1 MTIAPRDLEQNA
13 PTIEQVARRYAVA
26 VSPHLLSLVNA
37 GDPNDPIARQ
47 FLPSLDELV
56 TLPQELSDPIG
67 DAAHAPV
74 PGIVHRHTDRVL
86 FKVVASCPVYCRFC
100 FRREMI
106 GPGRD
111 NALSKDAFEGA
122 LAYIAAHP
130 EIWEVI
136 LTGGDPFILSP
147 RRVAEVT
154 GRLAAMEHVKV
165 IRWHTRVPV
174 VDPGRVTDELVAAL
188 HAPGA
193 TTWVAVHANHAREFA
208 PQARRAIARL
218 VEGGVMLV
226 SQSVLLKGVNDNAD
240 ALAELMRAFVE
251 NRIKP
256 YYLHHPDLAPG
267 TGHFRLGIEDGL
279 ALMKALRARVSGLAM
294 PTYMLDIPGGF
305 GKVPLDSDHVEKTAT
320 GHRIR
325 DVRGQWHDYICS

>member
-1 MTIAPRDLEQNA
+1 MSLAPRDLEQIA
-13 PTIEQVARRYAVA
+13 PTLEQVARRYAVA
-26 VSPHLLSLVNA
+26 VSPHLLSLVDA
-37 GDPNDPIARQ
+37 ADPNDPIARQ
-47 FLPSLDELV
+47 FLPSLEELN
-56 TLPQELSDPIG
+56 TLPEELSDPIG
-67 DAAHAPV
+67 DAAHTPV
-74 PGIVHRHTDRVL
+74 PGIVHRHPDRVL

-106 GPGRD
+106 GPGNE
-111 NALSKDAFEGA
+111 NALSKDAFEIA
-122 LAYIAAHP
+122 LSYIADHP

-154 GRLAAMEHVKV
+154 GRLAAIEHVKV

-174 VDPGRVTDELVAAL
+174 VDPARVTDELVAAL

-193 TTWVAVHANHAREFA
+193 ITWVAVHANHAREFS
-208 PQARRAIARL
+208 PDARCAIARL

-226 SQSVLLKGVNDNAD
+226 SQSVLLKGVNDNTD
-240 ALAELMRAFVE
+240 ALADLMRAFTE

-267 TGHFRLGIEDGL
+267 TGHFRVSIDDGL
-279 ALMKALRARVSGLAM
+279 ALMQQLRARVSGLAM

-305 GKVPLDSDHVEKTAT
+305 GKVPLESHNVEKTAT

-325 DVRGQWHDYICS
+325 DGRGVWHDYICS